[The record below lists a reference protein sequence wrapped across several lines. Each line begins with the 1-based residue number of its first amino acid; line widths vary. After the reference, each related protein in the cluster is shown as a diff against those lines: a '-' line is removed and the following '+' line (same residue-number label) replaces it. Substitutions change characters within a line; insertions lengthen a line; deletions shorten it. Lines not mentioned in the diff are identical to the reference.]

1 MLYADSSASFSLAQ
15 ESLLLE
21 APMMDARGIARAL
34 EDAGFVLLGRKIREA
49 QGAYCEAYCEA
60 RTMDG
65 RA

>member
-34 EDAGFVLLGRKIREA
+34 EDAGFVLLARKIRLALANYHDER
-49 QGAYCEAYCEA
+49 A
-60 RTMDG
+60 R
-65 RA
+65 